1 MQNYNPGSDKKHRSN
16 RTKKIVSRLK
26 FFVTVFITILLI
38 TSNLWLAYKWLYY
51 MRLKSL
57 AVDGQYRLELFVT
70 YLKGVLEKY
79 ESLPEL
85 LANDRTMANL
95 LSDTKGSERI
105 EALNKYLEKINSISD
120 ASDTYLMDKE
130 GLTIAASNWK
140 EEHPFV
146 GRNFSYRPYFKEAMT
161 GHLGRYFALGTTS
174 VLRGYYFAYPVIK
187 DKKILGALVI
197 KINIDSVETN
207 WGHTDE
213 TFLVTDPDG
222 IIFLT
227 TKKEWRFHTLS
238 PLSTQEYKRVVD
250 SRRYPNLNIQSL
262 NAKYDQV
269 SDIGRIVEI
278 KMPGDFK
285 ARKYLLQTKK
295 MEQAGWN
302 VQILTDTWRVER
314 FVFMVFVM
322 LGFSL
327 ILACLFG
334 LVVKQRRQR
343 IVDLKRFE
351 EQARKVLQD
360 ANVKLETRVA
370 ERTHELTEINTLLR
384 KEIDDR
390 KRTEIALQKTR
401 SELVHAAKMAALG
414 QMSAGINHEL
424 NQPLAAIRSYTDNGK
439 LFLEKGR
446 LEDTMWNL
454 EQIGELTE
462 RMAQIGVQLKL
473 FSRKTTGE
481 MVVVPLHGVID
492 GALEILTPIIRKSGV
507 KIVVRIEPEDLEV
520 RANHVLLQQVIV
532 NLISNALHAVEDRE
546 IREIEIFSTIEE
558 NRVSIT
564 IQDSGPGIAPE
575 HLPHIFDPF
584 YTTKQSGQGLGL
596 GLSIT
601 DRILREM
608 NGEIK
613 VVASEKGARFV
624 FTLER
629 AE

>member
-1 MQNYNPGSDKKHRSN
+1 MKLRRYL
-16 RTKKIVSRLK
+16 KIFLAVVIT
-26 FFVTVFITILLI
+26 FFLI
-38 TSNLWLAYKWLYY
+38 SSNLWLAYKWLYQI
-51 MRLKSL
+51 RLKSL
-57 AVDGQYRLELFVT
+57 AADGQTRLELYTT

-95 LSDTKGSERI
+95 LNDPEGSARI
-105 EALNKYLEKINSISD
+105 DALNKYLEKINNISD
-120 ASDTYLMDKE
+120 ASDTYLMDRE
-130 GLTIAASNWK
+130 GLTIAASNWN

-146 GRNFSYRPYFKEAMT
+146 GRNFSYRPYFKEAMS

-174 VLRGYYFAYPVIK
+174 SLRGYYFAYPVRK
-187 DKKILGALVI
+187 NNKILGALVI
-197 KINIDSVETN
+197 KVNIDSVEDN

-227 TKKEWRFHTLS
+227 TRKEWRFHTLS
-238 PLSTQEYKRVVD
+238 PLSEEKLKRVVE
-250 SRRYPNLNIQSL
+250 SRRYPNATIRSL
-262 NAKYDQV
+262 NV
-269 SDIGRIVEI
+269 TSEEVNDIGRIIEI

-285 ARKYLLQTKK
+285 ARKYLLQSRK

-302 VQILTDTWRVER
+302 VQILTDTWRAER
-314 FVFMVFVM
+314 FVFLVFVIF
-322 LGFSL
+322 GFVL
-327 ILACLFG
+327 ILTCLFG

-343 IVDLKRFE
+343 ITDLKRFE

-360 ANVKLETRVA
+360 ANRKLETRVS
-370 ERTHELTEINTLLR
+370 ERTQELTEINNLLR

-390 KRTEIALQKTR
+390 KRTELALQKTR
-401 SELVHAAKMAALG
+401 SELVQAAKMAALG

-439 LFLEKGR
+439 LFLQKGR

-462 RMAQIGVQLKL
+462 RMAQLGIQLKL

-481 MVVVPLHGVID
+481 MTVVPVHSVID
-492 GALEILTPIIRKSGV
+492 GALEILAPAIRKSGV
-507 KIVVRIEPEDLEV
+507 KIDVRIEPEDLGV
-520 RANHVLLQQVIV
+520 RANYVLLQQVIV
-532 NLISNALHAVEDRE
+532 NLISNALHAVENQPVRD
-546 IREIEIFSTIEE
+546 IKIFSSDAED
-558 NRVSIT
+558 RASI
-564 IQDSGPGIAPE
+564 IVQDSGPGIDST

-613 VVASEKGARFV
+613 VTSSASGARFE
-624 FTLER
+624 FTLEK
-629 AE
+629 AEQHQYGN